1 MFKGTVQC
9 FFSINQATVYMYMKP
24 RLLVE
29 INLVCVGI
37 VSDYLGPLRV
47 VSLYVE
53 SHIDSVYGES
63 TWLRLSVRIS
73 Q

>member
-1 MFKGTVQC
+1 MNDVLHKSSNSLHVFVKSRL
-9 FFSINQATVYMYMKP
+9 SI
-24 RLLVE
+24 E

-37 VSDYLGPLRV
+37 VSDYLGSFCV
-47 VSLYVE
+47 VSPYVE

-63 TWLRLSVRIS
+63 TWLRLSVRMS